1 MQMTRTQNSILNL
14 FTALA
19 GQILSLLIGFISR
32 YYFLHILGEYYLGIN
47 GLFTEILSMLS
58 LVELGIGPAII
69 FCMYEPLAQNNLPQI
84 CGLLNFYKKIYT
96 TIGLLIAFLGLLFV
110 PFLPYL
116 IKDYTYSA
124 ELNIIFIFF
133 VVNSS
138 VSYFF
143 VYKKS
148 LILADQKRYIYNLVH
163 YSLYFFFNLVQIFCL
178 ISFRNYKLY
187 LLLQITFTISEN
199 VIISAKANKNYPF
212 LKRISAFNL
221 DREIKNRIFKNTFAM
236 IFHKL
241 GGIVVISTDNML
253 LSMLFGIIPVGIYSN
268 YQLILNAV
276 KNILKQFFL
285 SISASVGN
293 LGVTE
298 SSEKKEVVFNVTLL
312 LANWLYGLCSIC
324 IFNLVNPF
332 INLWLEKDLTFDKR
346 VVFVLCLNLYLYGI
360 RQPLQTFRESFG
372 LFWFDRY
379 KPIFECVINLGI
391 SIWLS
396 KQWGILGVFVGT
408 FVSTISTCLWIEPL
422 VVYKYALEVPLAR
435 YWKRFIQYLFLYSL
449 SFAISI
455 SLFDNWVNISWR
467 VWISKAFLCSSIIT
481 LVYVLGTMNLSERKT
496 LLQLFGKLLLLKR

>member
-14 FTALA
+14 STALV
-19 GQILSLLIGFISR
+19 GQSLSLLIGFISR
-32 YYFLHILGEYYLGIN
+32 YYFLHTLGEYYLGIN

-69 FCMYEPLAQNNLPQI
+69 FCMYEPLAQKNLSQI

-96 TIGLLIAFLGLLFV
+96 VIGILIAFLGLLFV
-110 PFLPYL
+110 PFLPYI
-116 IKDYTYSA
+116 IKDYTYSV
-124 ELNIIFIFF
+124 ELNIIFILF

-163 YSLYFFFNLVQIFCL
+163 YSLYIFFNLVQIFCL

-187 LLLQITFTISEN
+187 LLLQIIFTISEN
-199 VIISAKANKNYPF
+199 VIISTIANKNYPF
-212 LKRISAFNL
+212 LTSISTFNL
-221 DREIKNRIFKNTFAM
+221 DRAIKNHIFKNTFAM

-241 GGIVVISTDNML
+241 GGIVVISTDNIL

-298 SSEKKEVVFNVTLL
+298 SSEKKELVFNVTLL

-324 IFNLVNPF
+324 IFNLINPF
-332 INLWLEKDLTFDKR
+332 INLWLEKDLTFDKQI
-346 VVFVLCLNLYLYGI
+346 VFVLCLNLYLYGI
-360 RQPLQTFRESFG
+360 RQPLQTFWESFG
-372 LFWFDRY
+372 LFWYDRY
-379 KPIFECVINLGI
+379 KPLFECAINLGV

-396 KQWGILGVFVGT
+396 KQWGALGIFAGT
-408 FVSTISTCLWIEPL
+408 FISTVSTCLWIEPL
-422 VVYKYALEVPLAR
+422 IVYKYALEVSWKR
-435 YWKRFIQYLFLYSL
+435 YWKRFIQYLLLYGL
-449 SFAISI
+449 SFAISVF
-455 SLFDNWVNISWR
+455 LLGNWVNISWWA
-467 VWISKAFLCSSIIT
+467 WILKAFECFFIIT
-481 LVYVLGTMNLSERKT
+481 LVYVSGTINLSERKI
-496 LLQLFGKLLLLKR
+496 LLQLFGKLFRWKR

>member
-1 MQMTRTQNSILNL
+1 
-14 FTALA
+14 
-19 GQILSLLIGFISR
+19 
-32 YYFLHILGEYYLGIN
+32 
-47 GLFTEILSMLS
+47 MLS

-276 KNILKQFFL
+276 KNIL
-285 SISASVGN
+285 
-293 LGVTE
+293 
-298 SSEKKEVVFNVTLL
+298 
-312 LANWLYGLCSIC
+312 
-324 IFNLVNPF
+324 
-332 INLWLEKDLTFDKR
+332 
-346 VVFVLCLNLYLYGI
+346 
-360 RQPLQTFRESFG
+360 
-372 LFWFDRY
+372 
-379 KPIFECVINLGI
+379 
-391 SIWLS
+391 
-396 KQWGILGVFVGT
+396 
-408 FVSTISTCLWIEPL
+408 
-422 VVYKYALEVPLAR
+422 
-435 YWKRFIQYLFLYSL
+435 
-449 SFAISI
+449 
-455 SLFDNWVNISWR
+455 
-467 VWISKAFLCSSIIT
+467 
-481 LVYVLGTMNLSERKT
+481 
-496 LLQLFGKLLLLKR
+496 

>member
-1 MQMTRTQNSILNL
+1 MTRTQNSILNL

-212 LKRISAFNL
+212 LK
-221 DREIKNRIFKNTFAM
+221 
-236 IFHKL
+236 
-241 GGIVVISTDNML
+241 
-253 LSMLFGIIPVGIYSN
+253 
-268 YQLILNAV
+268 
-276 KNILKQFFL
+276 
-285 SISASVGN
+285 SISA
-293 LGVTE
+293 
-298 SSEKKEVVFNVTLL
+298 
-312 LANWLYGLCSIC
+312 
-324 IFNLVNPF
+324 
-332 INLWLEKDLTFDKR
+332 
-346 VVFVLCLNLYLYGI
+346 LNI
-360 RQPLQTFRESFG
+360 
-372 LFWFDRY
+372 DR
-379 KPIFECVINLGI
+379 
-391 SIWLS
+391 
-396 KQWGILGVFVGT
+396 
-408 FVSTISTCLWIEPL
+408 
-422 VVYKYALEVPLAR
+422 
-435 YWKRFIQYLFLYSL
+435 
-449 SFAISI
+449 
-455 SLFDNWVNISWR
+455 
-467 VWISKAFLCSSIIT
+467 
-481 LVYVLGTMNLSERKT
+481 
-496 LLQLFGKLLLLKR
+496 